1 MQKDKKNYYKGMR
14 YSIADRFPIVH
25 SINSNNL
32 GKDGWKRDGNK
43 YYKGDDIIVYDGIKF
58 RLNGSIIEFIED
70 IKK

>member
-14 YSIADRFPIVH
+14 YSIADGLPIVH
-25 SINSNNL
+25 SLNSNNL

-43 YYKGDDIIVYDGIKF
+43 YYKGDDIIVYDGIKY
-58 RLNGSIIEFIED
+58 RLNGLVIEFMED